1 LIKKLFQ
8 QLSYKVFAPGFVLR
22 NKYEAFKELLTH
34 DSSCHELM
42 AWIQDAYHG
51 PSKMDLAGV
60 AHLCEIFSQ
69 KVALMIDCLNR
80 LAPGDYVTLI
90 DYHRKF
96 DFYIRFLLAPP
107 PFDTSPPFTL
117 GLDQVQPKTDTI
129 GNKGKNLGLI
139 ENRLNGPVPPG
150 FIITTNSYHYF
161 IEYNDLREPIRD
173 LLTGLD
179 IEVPDS
185 LRRTSERIKR
195 RILNGE
201 VPEPIETEILHSFQ
215 NLQEKYDEPLRVA
228 VRSSAACEDGEF
240 SFAGQYLTRINVDK
254 SDLIDS
260 YRQVLA
266 SKYSPEALFYR
277 VSYGLFDEE
286 TPMSV
291 LVLKMVDSVASG
303 VLYTQSPVN
312 HGGVDEFQHLHVIS
326 GQGEMLVSGR
336 TKPDIYTLSR
346 SAEPELIDISGAE
359 QISLKTVSIIS
370 DEIARSLG
378 RWGHRLEQF
387 FGAPQDI
394 EWAVD
399 DDGKLFLLQT
409 RPLQVE
415 TEIHQVDPPPEVDQD
430 LHPIIL
436 AEGRQ
441 GAKGCG
447 SGPAYLV
454 SPDNPVDKVPQ
465 GAILVTEN
473 TPPEYV
479 QVMNRLSGVVAEK
492 SSTACH
498 FATIAREFGVPLL
511 VGCPDAARILK
522 NRQQVTI
529 DANQVKVY
537 EGNVEALTQADG
549 SHPLEE
555 SHYHQRLGPMLSFI
569 APLKL
574 VDPTSKQFVP
584 ESCRSMHDIIRF
596 VHEKGVQSMFME
608 AKPGTGRGA
617 IKLSSDLPLEMYL
630 FNVGGGF
637 SRIPQKGAALTLDL
651 ITCTPFL
658 AVWKGLSHPDVRWK
672 NKPFD
677 WDSYDK
683 IVMSGGI
690 APKQDDF
697 QFSSYGVVSTD
708 YLHLNMRFGY
718 HFTILDI
725 LCGDVAS
732 ANYCMLRFAG
742 GGADFEG
749 RSLRLEFLSRVFLQL
764 GFTVQKKADL
774 LEARLADMDEPSL
787 AKKLDMV
794 GRLLGATKIMDM
806 VLHDE
811 EMVDKCVHEFFNGRY
826 HFSGEE

>member
-1 LIKKLFQ
+1 MIKKLFQ

-51 PSKMDLAGV
+51 QSKMDLAGV
-60 AHLCEIFSQ
+60 AHLCEIFSL
-69 KVALMIDCLNR
+69 KVASMIKCLNR
-80 LAPGDYVTLI
+80 LAPGDYVSLE

-107 PFDTSPPFTL
+107 PIKTSPPFTL
-117 GLDQVQPKTDTI
+117 RLDQVLPKTDTI

-161 IEYNDLREPIRD
+161 IEYNDLREPIRE

-179 IEVPDS
+179 IEVTDS
-185 LRRTSERIKR
+185 LRRTSERIKK
-195 RILNGE
+195 RILSGE
-201 VPEPIETEILHSFQ
+201 VPKAIETEILQSFQ
-215 NLQEKYDEPLRVA
+215 NLQQQSRESLRVA

-240 SFAGQYLTRINVDK
+240 SFAGQYLTCINVEK
-254 SDLIDS
+254 NDLIDS

-277 VSYGLFDEE
+277 VSHGLFDEE

-291 LVLKMVDSVASG
+291 LVLKMVDSIASG
-303 VLYTQSPVN
+303 VLYTQSPISHSN
-312 HGGVDEFQHLHVIS
+312 KDEYQYLHVIS
-326 GQGEMLVSGR
+326 GQGEMLVSGQ
-336 TKPDIYTLSR
+336 TKPDIYTLTR
-346 SAEPELIDISGAE
+346 SSEPELVDFKGAD
-359 QISLKTVSIIS
+359 QVSLKAASIIS
-370 DEIARSLG
+370 DEMARSLG
-378 RWGHRLEQF
+378 RWGNRLEEF
-387 FGAPQDI
+387 FGTPQDI
-394 EWAVD
+394 EWAID
-399 DDGKLFLLQT
+399 EKGKLFLLQA
-409 RPLQVE
+409 RPLQIE
-415 TEIHQVDPPPEVDQD
+415 SQTNQAENPPEVDQNK
-430 LHPIIL
+430 HPVIL
-436 AEGRQ
+436 TEGRQ

-447 SGPAYLV
+447 GGPVYLV

-479 QVMNRLSGVVAEK
+479 QIMNRLNGVVAEK

-498 FATIAREFGVPLL
+498 FATVAREFGVPLL
-511 VGCPDAARILK
+511 VGCPDATHLLK
-522 NRQQVTI
+522 DKQLVTV
-529 DANQVKVY
+529 DGNQVKVY
-537 EGNVEALTQADG
+537 EGHVEELTHSSG
-549 SHPLEE
+549 SHPLEQ
-555 SHYHQRLGPMLSFI
+555 SPYHQRLGPMLSFI
-569 APLKL
+569 TPLKL
-574 VDPTSKQFVP
+574 VDPTSDQFLP

-617 IKLSSDLPLEMYL
+617 IKLSSELPLEIYL

-637 SRIPQKGAALTLDL
+637 SRIPQKDEPLTLDM

-658 AVWKGLSHPDVRWK
+658 AVWKGMSHPDVRWK

-677 WDSYDK
+677 WDNYDK

-697 QFSSYGVVSTD
+697 QFSSYGVISND

-725 LCGDVAS
+725 LCGDIAS

-742 GGADFEG
+742 GGGDFEG
-749 RSLRLEFLSRVFLQL
+749 RSLRLEFLSRVFIQL
-764 GFTVQKKADL
+764 GFSVEIKADL
-774 LEARLADMDEPSL
+774 LEARIADMDEVSL
-787 AKKLDMV
+787 GKKLDMA

-806 VLHDE
+806 VLRDD
-811 EMVDKCVHEFFNGRY
+811 EMVDNCVRDFFNGRY
-826 HFSGEE
+826 HFSSEE